1 MFVWRKRAGIVWLA
15 ANEATLREV
24 AGRRLAIISRPGRK
38 NAIAEIAGSNRP
50 DLESIRS
57 RFGGIIEK
65 LPRDWLTRF
74 SRAQTIKPIRIG
86 KQLVVTRKFSPSTEI
101 ITSNLFSELLIEI
114 LPKLKR
120 VQWLI
125 LSGILREQEA
135 RLVRALNRNG
145 IAIAEMRRRGKWI
158 ATLAQPI
165 KSGGF

>member
-74 SRAQTIKPIRIG
+74 SRAQTTKPIRIG
-86 KQLVVTRKFSPSTEI
+86 KRLVVTR
-101 ITSNLFSELLIEI
+101 
-114 LPKLKR
+114 
-120 VQWLI
+120 
-125 LSGILREQEA
+125 
-135 RLVRALNRNG
+135 
-145 IAIAEMRRRGKWI
+145 
-158 ATLAQPI
+158 
-165 KSGGF
+165 SGGYQSRIALRVGRWNILV